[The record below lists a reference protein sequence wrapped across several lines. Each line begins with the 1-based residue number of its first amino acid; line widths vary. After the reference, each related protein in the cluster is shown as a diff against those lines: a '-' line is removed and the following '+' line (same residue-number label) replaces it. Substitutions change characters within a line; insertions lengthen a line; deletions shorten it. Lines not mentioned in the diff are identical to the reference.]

1 MEGEHLIKNEM
12 YPKPMHAVLPYV
24 RRQFDALPEAGKRLF
39 FNTLGTGMIP
49 PLGYRMTDNIKVF
62 EQGYGVE
69 PGEEGK
75 LPRILITYTMFS
87 DRSGVSEPPG
97 SFVRALVEVNGDML
111 SEAGYHVEP
120 WEAGRT
126 AMSEPEFA
134 AEVLSALADAADARL
149 ARGYTLPVEA
159 PPEPS
164 PAELWAGE
172 VGEVPEGGPGVLYRV
187 VWQRPDGDAVAGNP
201 LSEVGFESD
210 AEGLEGVH
218 VTTLAG
224 AREWFSKLVEDYDR
238 EPAAWLVRIDRP
250 EGSVLVGD
258 PQFAIPDERMALPSW
273 VLVAEAG
280 SLRGEVEADF
290 GPEDL
295 MESAP
300 DGVDMD
306 PDVVEVRRLLAGL
319 KEPGE
324 SEARLGEALRELEA
338 VRRAEPAEEPA
349 IAPADPRR
357 AVRVIEAAVRAS
369 VARTPSPPERE
380 AARGGK
386 GMGI

>member
-1 MEGEHLIKNEM
+1 MEGEHPIKNEM

-49 PLGYRMTDNIKVF
+49 PLGYRMTDNLKVL

-69 PGEEGK
+69 SGEEGK
-75 LPRILITYTMFS
+75 LPRILITYTMFH

-97 SFVRALVEVNGDML
+97 SFVRALVVANGDML
-111 SEAGYHVEP
+111 PEARYRDDP
-120 WEAGRT
+120 WEAGTT
-126 AMSEPEFA
+126 AMSDPAFA
-134 AEVLSALADAADARL
+134 ADVLSALADAADARL

-172 VGEVPEGGPGVLYRV
+172 VGEVAEGGPGVLYRV
-187 VWQRPDGDAVAGNP
+187 VWQRPDGDAIAGNP
-201 LSEVGFESD
+201 LSEIGFEAD
-210 AEGLEGVH
+210 AEGLEGIH

-224 AREWFSKLVEDYDR
+224 AREWFTKLVEDYDR
-238 EPAAWLVRIDRP
+238 EPEAWVIRIDRP

-280 SLRGEVEADF
+280 SLQGEVEASF
-290 GPEDL
+290 GLEDL
-295 MESAP
+295 MDSGFGSVAE
-300 DGVDMD
+300 
-306 PDVVEVRRLLAGL
+306 DVAEVRRRLAGL
-319 KEPGE
+319 REPGE
-324 SEARLGEALRELEA
+324 GEARLGEALRELEA

-349 IAPADPRR
+349 PAAPDPRR
-357 AVRVIEAAVRAS
+357 AVRVIEAAVRAG
-369 VARTPSPPERE
+369 VARTPSPPECE

-386 GMGI
+386 GIGI

>member
-1 MEGEHLIKNEM
+1 MEGKHPITYEA

-24 RRQFDALPEAGKRLF
+24 RRQFDALPEGGKRLF
-39 FNTLGTGMIP
+39 FNTLGTGMIA
-49 PLGYRMTDNIKVF
+49 PLGYRMTDNIKVL

-75 LPRILITYTMFS
+75 LPRILITYTMFI
-87 DRSGVSEPPG
+87 DRSVVSEPPG
-97 SFVRALVEVNGDML
+97 SFVRALVVANGDML
-111 SEAGYHVEP
+111 PDAGYHVEP

-126 AMSEPEFA
+126 AMSDPAFA

-164 PAELWAGE
+164 PAELWAEE
-172 VGEVPEGGPGVLYRV
+172 VGEVAEGGPGGLYRV

-238 EPAAWLVRIDRP
+238 EPEAWVVRIDRP
-250 EGSVLVGD
+250 EGSVLIGD

-280 SLRGEVEADF
+280 SLRGEVEASF

-295 MESAP
+295 METGL
-300 DGVDMD
+300 GVDMD
-306 PDVVEVRRLLAGL
+306 PDVAEVRRLLAGL

-324 SEARLGEALRELEA
+324 GEARLGEALRELEA

-349 IAPADPRR
+349 PAAPDPRR
-357 AVRVIEAAVRAS
+357 AVRVIEAAVRAG

-386 GMGI
+386 GIGI